1 MGIKVKYVDNE
12 EELNICFS
20 IRRKVFI
27 EEQNIPEAIEMDDIS
42 VNAKSICAILDGD
55 YVGTARYRE
64 TPYGTKLER
73 FAVLKEHRFCGVG
86 KALVNFIFN
95 NFHKHKNIY
104 LHAQEPVVDFY
115 NSLGFKKVEDKFHEA
130 GIPHWKMIK
139 DEQKENKF

>member
-12 EELNICFS
+12 KELNICLS

-42 VNAKSICAILDGD
+42 VNAKSICAILNEN
-55 YVGTARYRE
+55 YVGSARYRE
-64 TPYGTKLER
+64 TPYGIKLER
-73 FAVLKEHRFCGVG
+73 FAVLKEHRLCGVG

-95 NFHKHKNIY
+95 NFDQHKNIY
-104 LHAQEPVVDFY
+104 LHAQEPVVGFY
-115 NSLGFKKVEDKFHEA
+115 DSLGFKKVEDKFHEA

-139 DEQKENKF
+139 DEQKEN

>member
-12 EELNICFS
+12 EELNICFF

-42 VNAKSICAILDGD
+42 VNAKSICAILDED

-64 TPYGTKLER
+64 TPHGIKLER

-86 KALVNFIFN
+86 KALVKFIFN
-95 NFHKHKNIY
+95 NFDQHKNIY